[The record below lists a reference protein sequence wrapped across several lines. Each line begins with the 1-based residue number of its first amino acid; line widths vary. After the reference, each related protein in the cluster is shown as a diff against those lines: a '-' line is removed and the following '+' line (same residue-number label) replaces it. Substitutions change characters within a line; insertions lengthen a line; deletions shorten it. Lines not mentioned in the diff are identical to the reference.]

1 MRRQDFSYDLPEE
14 LIAQSPLAERSASRM
29 LVLDGA
35 TGALA
40 DRGMADLPEYLRA
53 GDLLVFNDTRVVAA
67 RIVGSKPS
75 GGRVEI
81 FLERVAAPVAHGVEG
96 EAGDGSAANAV
107 EERQRRAESAAP
119 LTKDHRRQGQSP
131 NSRAESACRPNE
143 DDSRHGNLRQAL
155 VQLRASKPIR
165 EGLEI
170 TTPGGIVRVLGREDE
185 LWRVETPIDAL
196 EFFETWGEV
205 PLPPYIHRSADA
217 SDRERYQSIFA
228 REKGAVAA
236 PTASLHFDA
245 SLVAR
250 LEKMGVGR
258 AFVTLHVG
266 AGTFQPLRADD
277 LDAHKMHAERVSV
290 SAATWEAVQR
300 TRAAG
305 GRVVAVGTTV
315 VRALE
320 SAALEMARRASEHAR
335 YDVAGAGRASASE
348 PGVAQASVI
357 AQAEAPRGASGGGV
371 AAPVF
376 SGETR
381 LFIRPGFKF
390 QLVDAMVTNFHLPES
405 TLLMLVS
412 AFAGREHVL
421 AAYAHAVRERYRFFS
436 YGDAMLVMPTQGAL

>member
-1 MRRQDFSYDLPEE
+1 MRRQDFSFDLPEE
-14 LIAQSPLAERSASRM
+14 LIAQSPLPERSASRL

-35 TGALA
+35 TGAIT
-40 DRGMADLPEYLRA
+40 DRAMGDLPSYLRA

-67 RIVGSKPS
+67 RIVGAKPS

-81 FLERVAAPVAHGVEG
+81 FLERVAAGIPVPPREGRATAHET
-96 EAGDGSAANAV
+96 AGHANA
-107 EERQRRAESAAP
+107 QSQSGAPPTPAEPNPAASENA
-119 LTKDHRRQGQSP
+119 QP
-131 NSRAESACRPNE
+131 NPGVLANA
-143 DDSRHGNLRQAL
+143 GRQAL

-170 TTPGGIVRVLGREDE
+170 TTPGGIVRVVGREDE
-185 LWRVETPIDAL
+185 LWRVEVPGPGDAL
-196 EFFETWGEV
+196 DFFEAWGEV

-217 SDRERYQSIFA
+217 TDRERYQSIFA

-245 SLVAR
+245 PLVAR
-250 LEKMGVGR
+250 LEGMGVGR

-266 AGTFQPLRADD
+266 AGTFQPLRTDD

-290 SAATWEAVQR
+290 STATWDAIRR
-300 TRAAG
+300 TREAG
-305 GRVVAVGTTV
+305 GRVIAVGTTV

-320 SAALEMARRASEHAR
+320 SAALKH
-335 YDVAGAGRASASE
+335 SAW
-348 PGVAQASVI
+348 
-357 AQAEAPRGASGGGV
+357 
-371 AAPVF
+371 

-381 LFIRPGFKF
+381 LFIRPGFEF

-412 AFAGREHVL
+412 AFAGREQVL

-436 YGDAMLVMPTQGAL
+436 YGDAMLVMPTHIRPAQAGRTQARS